1 MVTKI
6 SSENESV
13 IKLKIKF
20 TPPDSQV
27 LNLSIFILEQL
38 QQHFD
43 NLPLTVI
50 VQLDGVLLQ
59 LRHQV
64 IGSHE
69 PEVLVSGRHL
79 NQTKFKHFFT
89 FMEFLWQWLTFSK
102 RWAIPVIMR
111 PGCGFWEN
119 RNDNYLSICKSI
131 YLQWLQKNIYWV
143 DCSVSD
149 FWYLTQMRKKCVLSM
164 RSSRQYEAAQCAT
177 WKHGGPSEKL

>member
-1 MVTKI
+1 MLFLYIVVLGFFFINYKRSCFKVKL

-13 IKLKIKF
+13 IKLKITF

-50 VQLDGVLLQ
+50 IQFDGVLLQ
-59 LRHQV
+59 LSHQV

-89 FMEFLWQWLTFSK
+89 FMEFL
-102 RWAIPVIMR
+102 
-111 PGCGFWEN
+111 
-119 RNDNYLSICKSI
+119 
-131 YLQWLQKNIYWV
+131 
-143 DCSVSD
+143 
-149 FWYLTQMRKKCVLSM
+149 
-164 RSSRQYEAAQCAT
+164 
-177 WKHGGPSEKL
+177 

>member
-13 IKLKIKF
+13 IKLKITL

-50 VQLDGVLLQ
+50 IQFDGVLLQ

-79 NQTKFKHFFT
+79 YHDKIFF
-89 FMEFLWQWLTFSK
+89 
-102 RWAIPVIMR
+102 
-111 PGCGFWEN
+111 
-119 RNDNYLSICKSI
+119 
-131 YLQWLQKNIYWV
+131 
-143 DCSVSD
+143 
-149 FWYLTQMRKKCVLSM
+149 
-164 RSSRQYEAAQCAT
+164 
-177 WKHGGPSEKL
+177 